1 MRLPCLKMGSGSRS
15 STNGAC
21 TYVAKRSSSW
31 IWTARCAQRRQTNG
45 LISTTHSNSTPRVDA
60 RLLSTQMPMCTS
72 SHHRLSGGQSCSP
85 SRRRSARSTKL
96 LSNCRTDRSSS
107 SNRRSRLSSSRTCW
121 SVCSKFKASSRSMT
135 TKQTL
140 KTSFMLMAIGVLST
154 STSSSTLKIRGR
166 LAKNVTRAL
175 MKITRRMWCC
185 RFPSLLYSL
194 LLDATV
200 SRPSGTAT
208 TTRTSLMRRMFCC
221 MSLSRWCRD
230 ISSQMC

>member
-107 SNRRSRLSSSRTCW
+107 SN
-121 SVCSKFKASSRSMT
+121 KFKASSRSMT

>member
-21 TYVAKRSSSW
+21 TYVANRSSSW
-31 IWTARCAQRRQTNG
+31 IWTARCAQRRQIDG
-45 LISTTHSNSTPRVDA
+45 LISTAHSSSTSRIDA

-72 SHHRLSGGQSCSP
+72 SHHRLSGGQSRSL
-85 SRRRSARSTKL
+85 SRRRSTRSTKL
-96 LSNCRTDRSSS
+96 LSSCRTDRSSS
-107 SNRRSRLSSSRTCW
+107 SNKRSRLSSSRTC
-121 SVCSKFKASSRSMT
+121 SLVCSKLKASSRSMT

-185 RFPSLLYSL
+185 KFPSLLYSL

-200 SRPSGTAT
+200 SRPNETAT
-208 TTRTSLMRRMFCC
+208 TTRASLMRRLLCR
-221 MSLSRWCRD
+221 MSLSRWHCN